1 MTLGPVNAN
10 DLGLYVG
17 GVLIACLTD
26 AQFTSSKTAIS
37 VVCKDYRGS
46 LNGSLEWSLTG
57 STVIRFDGA
66 YGAKDILL
74 AHQNNTLLTVKFGTD
89 EVGDMRIQGQ
99 ILVQQF
105 QMGAGVDSAATC
117 SFTFTGQGDYT
128 VDDNP

>member
-1 MTLGPVNAN
+1 MTQGPVNAN
-10 DLGLYVG
+10 DIGLYVG

-26 AQFTSSKTAIS
+26 AQFSSNKTAIS
-37 VVCKDYRGS
+37 VVCKDYRGT
-46 LNGSLEWSLTG
+46 LNGSLEWSMTG
-57 STVIRFDGA
+57 SCAVRFDGA
-66 YGAKDILL
+66 YGPKDILL
-74 AHQNNTLLTVKFGTD
+74 AHKNNTMLGIKFGTD
-89 EVGDMRIQGQ
+89 VTGDMRIQGD